1 MKIEKKDAL
10 KSLWAA
16 IEDTLKALKAL
27 SENPVV
33 VSSVSN
39 LWDSFNTYQSNIR
52 ALYST
57 NIILGKFYKMINY
70 DKEFIIFK
78 AEYFDSRSSRDGIGL
93 KVRVLTASSKKIN
106 YEVVEDEMTFTLTN
120 LNTLTEMEINPQDLP
135 LHVSNEFIGTLFK
148 ELMTEAGLPV
158 PESSPE
164 TKEE

>member
-39 LWDSFNTYQSNIR
+39 LWDSFNNYQASIR

-57 NIILGKFYKMINY
+57 DIVLGKFYKMTNY
-70 DKEFIIFK
+70 EKNDIIFR

-93 KVRVLTASSKKIN
+93 KVRVLTATAEKIN
-106 YEVVEDEMTFTLTN
+106 YEIVEDDMTFTLTN
-120 LNTLTEMEINPQDLP
+120 LSTLKEMEINPQDLP
-135 LHVSNEFIGTLFK
+135 LYVGNVFIGSLFK
-148 ELMTEAGLPV
+148 ELMTEAGLPI
-158 PESSPE
+158 PESKPV
-164 TKEE
+164 EEE